1 MFGIWE
7 GLSGNGWPEL
17 RSDPRAQ
24 GISPTSWD
32 WIHLLRLSI
41 CFHHQGTSPRP
52 GAGLFFHFTW
62 LRDAAEH
69 SLVLSV
75 LAPDTCFSLM
85 GLLRSNRA
93 PVQQRRETS
102 RIEAIKAATKEVPS
116 SLPTETEGCHQSFP
130 FLAIKKRLEDK
141 KKLVM
146 KWQQVNKQ
154 MNESISYDLERFIL
168 KAA

>member
-17 RSDPRAQ
+17 RSDPGAR

-32 WIHLLRLSI
+32 WIHLLLLSI
-41 CFHHQGTSPRP
+41 CFHHRGHLAPVRSWAFLSFYVVSRT
-52 GAGLFFHFTW
+52 
-62 LRDAAEH
+62 
-69 SLVLSV
+69 SLVPSV
-75 LAPDTCFSLM
+75 PAPDTCSGLM
-85 GLLRSNRA
+85 GVLRSNRA
-93 PVQQRRETS
+93 PVQQQREAS

-116 SLPTETEGCHQSFP
+116 STEGCHQSFP

-141 KKLVM
+141 KQLVM

-154 MNESISYDLERFIL
+154 MNESISFDLEKFIL